1 MAEVGSI
8 ERLGAVLAGIDT
20 RCPRMAQNALDD
32 FRECMSRYSQKAWDD
47 ERDGHEMSEDKAFIL
62 GYVESFQETL
72 DGIAD
77 AFGVEMEDELVF
89 DALRDAYGEQTADWL
104 KPSEVAARLSA
115 GGLRVKQG
123 KDGFFF
129 EIEH

>member
-1 MAEVGSI
+1 MAETGSI
-8 ERLGAVLAGIDT
+8 ERLGAVLAGIDA
-20 RCPRMAQNALDD
+20 RCPKMAQNILDD

-47 ERDGHEMSEDKAFIL
+47 ERDGREMSEEKAFIL

-72 DGIAD
+72 DNIAD
-77 AFGVEMEDELVF
+77 ALGVEMEDGLVS
-89 DALRDAYGEQTADWL
+89 DALRDAYGERTADWL
-104 KPSEVAARLSA
+104 KPSEVMARLSA
-115 GGLRVKQG
+115 GGLRVTQG